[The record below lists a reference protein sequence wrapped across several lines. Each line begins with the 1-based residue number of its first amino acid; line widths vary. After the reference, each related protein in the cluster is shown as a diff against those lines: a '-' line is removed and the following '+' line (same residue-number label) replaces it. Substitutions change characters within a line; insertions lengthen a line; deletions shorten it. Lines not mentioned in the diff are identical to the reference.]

1 MQLFGICFLL
11 YILKISAPKGIWFN
25 LRTADPAAHK
35 VAITYQRHY
44 KRIMKAEMDLKFLL
58 TCRDDSVYPTHVKW
72 SILKKMKPRE
82 RLRHHQRNLKRSITE
97 INEKL
102 PELRNQND
110 NIDSS
115 LKNALTWM
123 KFNVFKISIRRLIDR
138 EREKV
143 KERHNKKLDKLRVE
157 SAMKNGTKNNP
168 NNLITNLT
176 DETLTKEE
184 TDVLMLGLNHG
195 IALRPREDEILPVIE
210 GLFSRIKD
218 LDIIKN
224 THLATQRVKYALRS
238 FAYNFIEIEDKQFY
252 KDSKKVKIMKKLR
265 NRFVIL
271 KPDKGQGVVVL
282 KKDDYIRSME
292 NLFSDRSKFKE
303 VNEDTTIRRVETI
316 KCYINTMFNRGEI
329 TADEVKQMRRK
340 GANRAR
346 ARGLPKTHKTFENIP
361 SFRPVVDTT
370 NTPYS
375 GIGTYLKTLLNP
387 LTVNEFSMKDTFQ
400 AIEEIGKIDHTQLN
414 KGYRLVSFDVVS
426 LFTNVPLK
434 RTVNVI
440 LDRIY
445 KDKVI
450 ETKLRKSTLKK
461 LILDCCTKT
470 TFSFNNKLYDQI
482 EGVCMGSCLGPVLA
496 NTIMTEFEKKAS
508 SQA

>member
-58 TCRDDSVYPTHVKW
+58 ICRDDGVYPTHVKW

-82 RLRHHQRNLKRSITE
+82 RLRHHQRNLKSSITE
-97 INEKL
+97 MNEKL
-102 PELRNQND
+102 RNLRRQND

-123 KFNVFKISIRRLIDR
+123 KYHVFKISIRRLIEN
-138 EREKV
+138 ERMKV
-143 KERHNKKLDKLRVE
+143 KDRHDKKLDKLRVE
-157 SAMKNGTKNNP
+157 SAVKNGTKKNP

-184 TDVLMLGLNHG
+184 TDVLILGLNHG

-218 LDIIKN
+218 LNVIKN
-224 THLATQRVKYALRS
+224 THMATQRVKYALRS
-238 FAYNFIEIEDKQFY
+238 FAYNFIEIEDKHFH
-252 KDSKKVKIMKKLR
+252 KDAKRVKTMKNLR

-271 KPDKGQGVVVL
+271 KPDKGQGVVLL
-282 KKDDYIRSME
+282 KKEDYITSME
-292 NLFSDRSKFKE
+292 NLFSDRSKFMQ

-316 KCYINTMFNRGEI
+316 KCYINTMFNRGEV
-329 TADEVKQMRRK
+329 TAEEVKQMRRK

-361 SFRPVVDTT
+361 PFRPVVDTS
-370 NTPYS
+370 NTPY
-375 GIGTYLKTLLNP
+375 IGTYLKTLLNP
-387 LTVNEFSMKDTFQ
+387 LTANEFSMKDTFQ
-400 AIEEIGKIDHTQLN
+400 VVEEIAKIDHTLLDE
-414 KGYRLVSFDVVS
+414 GYRLVSFDVVS

-450 ETKLRKSTLKK
+450 ETKSRKSTLKK
-461 LILDCCTKT
+461 LILDCCT
-470 TFSFNNKLYDQI
+470 
-482 EGVCMGSCLGPVLA
+482 
-496 NTIMTEFEKKAS
+496 
-508 SQA
+508 